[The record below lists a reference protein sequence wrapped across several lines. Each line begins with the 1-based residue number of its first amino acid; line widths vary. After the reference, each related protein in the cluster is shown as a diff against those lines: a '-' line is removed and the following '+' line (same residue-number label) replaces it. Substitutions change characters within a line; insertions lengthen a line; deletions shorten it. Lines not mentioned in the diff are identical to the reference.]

1 MKNRRFDIEEEN
13 PFQDNIDLTPMVN
26 VALILVI
33 VFMCVTPLAVMTGIK
48 AVRSKSSGVSLGISS
63 KEDIVKIRLFINGNI
78 EINGVDIDKRKVVP
92 YLKDAILYSPVK
104 EVMITAD
111 SENLVK
117 EVVYLMDIS
126 KQNGATKVSISE

>member
-48 AVRSKSSGVSLGISS
+48 AVSSKSSGVSLGKSS

-92 YLKDAILYSPVK
+92 YLKDAILY
-104 EVMITAD
+104 
-111 SENLVK
+111 
-117 EVVYLMDIS
+117 
-126 KQNGATKVSISE
+126 